1 MDNNEL
7 FNEIENEEEDGIIT
21 LVDDEGNEVQFAYVD
36 LVEYEGENYAIML
49 PIEDGEV
56 LEEAVV
62 MLVQE
67 NEDGSDELT
76 GIEDEAIVNA
86 VIDIYNER
94 VEEDEE

>member
-1 MDNNEL
+1 
-7 FNEIENEEEDGIIT
+7 
-21 LVDDEGNEVQFAYVD
+21 
-36 LVEYEGENYAIML
+36 
-49 PIEDGEV
+49 
-56 LEEAVV
+56 